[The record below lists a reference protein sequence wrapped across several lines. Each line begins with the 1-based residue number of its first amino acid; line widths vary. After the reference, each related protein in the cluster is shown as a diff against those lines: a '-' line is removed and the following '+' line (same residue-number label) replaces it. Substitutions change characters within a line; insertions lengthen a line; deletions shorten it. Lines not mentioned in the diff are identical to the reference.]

1 MRLDQDANQWSLFGY
16 DMRSIGQLWTGAWRD
31 FLFADQ
37 SPLRSRLDESVRL
50 LHEEGVKIYQAG
62 VEICGTAGLD
72 PKCTALALPEDLFLA
87 RSITLPTAA
96 ESELESV
103 LAMEMSANSPFST
116 DDTVSGWREVVRSE
130 DKLTVV
136 LAVAAR
142 SAVMQWLNREHA
154 EKRAAETELWAAYD
168 GVQVPLR
175 GFGEQVRD
183 RLYRRRLYRVA
194 GLATAGLAL
203 LFLSLGLFVVQQRIV
218 LNQYSAFQ
226 AQVSAASG
234 DVADQRERL
243 ISANAAIEGANDLVA
258 AYPNPHIELAR
269 LTLLLD
275 DDAYLAHFSMRGKN
289 LRLRGRAVDAARVM
303 QNLTEDDAY
312 ASVTAPQAITAV
324 GNTGLEQFY
333 LDVELAEAAPGD
345 DS

>member
-16 DMRSIGQLWTGAWRD
+16 DMRSIGQLWIGAWRD

-50 LHEEGVKIYQAG
+50 LHEDGSTIYQAG
-62 VEICGTAGLD
+62 VELTDTSGLT

-103 LAMEMSANSPFST
+103 LAMEMSANSPFRS
-116 DDTVSGWREVVRSE
+116 DDTVSGWRELVRSE
-130 DKLTVV
+130 DSLTVV

-142 SAVMQWLNREHA
+142 SAVMQWLNREHGERNA
-154 EKRAAETELWAAYD
+154 SETELWAAHD

-183 RLYRRRLYRVA
+183 RLYRRRLFRVA
-194 GLATAGLAL
+194 GLGAAAVAL
-203 LFLSLGLFVVQQRIV
+203 LFLALGLFVMQQRIV
-218 LNQYSAFQ
+218 LNQYSALQ
-226 AQVSAASG
+226 ARVAAASG
-234 DVADQRERL
+234 DVAEQRERL
-243 ISANAAIEGANDLVA
+243 ISANAAIEAANDFVA

-269 LTLLLD
+269 LTRLLD
-275 DDAYLAHFSMRGKN
+275 DEAYLAHFSMRGKD

-303 QNLTEDDAY
+303 QSLSEDDAY

-333 LDVELAEAAPGD
+333 LDVELTEPRPGD
-345 DS
+345 GS